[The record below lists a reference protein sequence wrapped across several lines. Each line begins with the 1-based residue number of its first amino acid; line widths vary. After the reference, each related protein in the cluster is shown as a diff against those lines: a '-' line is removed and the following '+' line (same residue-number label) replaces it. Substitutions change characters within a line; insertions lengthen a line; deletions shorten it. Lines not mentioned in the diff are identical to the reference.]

1 MILLVVDTQK
11 LITTTKLYQFELF
24 ESRVKELM
32 VLKFMMSSN
41 LLVEN

>member
-1 MILLVVDTQK
+1 MILLVVDQK
-11 LITTTKLYQFELF
+11 LITTTKLYQFQLF

-32 VLKFMMSSN
+32 VLEFMMSSN

>member
-32 VLKFMMSSN
+32 VLKFMMNSN